1 MTLSATTSNTDGR
14 SAPARTPLYHWAGQV
29 WLKCE
34 HVQVS
39 GSFKYRGAYAAV
51 ATSPS
56 AHYVTGSSGNHG
68 LALAHAVAA
77 LRPDARVTCF
87 ATSMTTD
94 KAARLGELGV
104 DLRLVAGDNDARDR
118 SAREFAARTGA
129 AFVHSSD
136 DGRMVAGGAALASE
150 ILAELP
156 SAARLVAPVGGG
168 GLLAGL
174 LLGTRGGDHDV
185 EVVGAEP
192 AGAARMRLSLERA
205 AVTALPEVD
214 TVCDGARAVRPSRL
228 PFEIATAL
236 RPRLCAVPDD
246 RVRATRDDL
255 ESRGL
260 RVEYTAALALAA
272 APFDDGRPTVV
283 VLTGGNR

>member
-1 MTLSATTSNTDGR
+1 MTLSVTTSNAGGP
-14 SAPARTPLYHWAGQV
+14 SAPASTPLRHWADQI

-34 HVQVS
+34 HEQVS

-56 AHYVTGSSGNHG
+56 GHYVTGSSGNHA

-77 LRPDARVTCF
+77 LRPAARVTCF
-87 ATSMTTD
+87 ATSMTPD
-94 KAARLGELGV
+94 KSARLGGLGV
-104 DLRLVAGDNDARDR
+104 ELRLVPGDNDARDR
-118 SAREFAARTGA
+118 AAREFAARAGA

-136 DGRMVAGGAALASE
+136 DGRMVAGGAALANE

-174 LLGTRGGDHDV
+174 LLGARGGDHDV
-185 EVVGAEP
+185 EVVGVEP

-205 AVTALPEVD
+205 AVTALPTVD

-228 PFEIATAL
+228 PFEIAVAL
-236 RPRLCAVPDD
+236 RPRLRSVPDD
-246 RVRATRDDL
+246 RVRATRDELDR
-255 ESRGL
+255 RGL
-260 RVEYTAALALAA
+260 WVEYTAALALAA
-272 APFDDGRPTVV
+272 TPFDDGRPTVV